1 MFVLLKCFDFADGLC
16 NHRRC
21 SIFRFVCSFKKTQV
35 RPERQKLLNLKYKG
49 NFIRHS
55 TNNGIIFSLRSIVV
69 TGANAPD
76 DLKLGLLE
84 LKQNYKLM
92 MVGSLESDIK
102 DVESRPLDSLVVDDF
117 EDTDEKK
124 EISIHNSEV
133 VRRRHES
140 SLCFTSSYSDCV
152 SNSRSI

>member
-1 MFVLLKCFDFADGLC
+1 MNYF
-16 NHRRC
+16 H
-21 SIFRFVCSFKKTQV
+21 CSFVPFVFEGT
-35 RPERQKLLNLKYKG
+35 
-49 NFIRHS
+49 
-55 TNNGIIFSLRSIVV
+55 
-69 TGANAPD
+69 NAPD

-102 DVESRPLDSLVVDDF
+102 DVESQPLDSLVVDDF

-133 VRRRHES
+133 K
-140 SLCFTSSYSDCV
+140 FTSSHFFERPRLHYY
-152 SNSRSI
+152 